1 MDINAVSNCYRGMSQ
16 EFGNDLY
23 VNTFGEE
30 QASEGVTE
38 FVGGKLRKTA
48 KQTYTL
54 ELVAETFLVRRFA
67 VLFYEYE

>member
-1 MDINAVSNCYRGMSQ
+1 MSQ
-16 EFGNDLY
+16 EFGNDFY

-30 QASEGVTE
+30 QASEGVTK

-54 ELVAETFLVRRFA
+54 ELVAETFLVRGIA
-67 VLFYEYE
+67 VLFYEHE